1 MSVVKRNWRA
11 GRTVGQVGFLWRLL
25 LLAAF
30 FVGGVIAGQVLSA
43 RVSAEAVGQLRRYL
57 ADFLRV
63 EENRTLAALGATAL
77 IYFRYPLLAVLLAF
91 TVAGVVLLPC
101 AAAVLGALLSF
112 SVCCFTLCFGSG
124 GVLLALAV
132 LGLRC
137 LVTLPCFFLLAA
149 DGWSASAALGG
160 LSFGRGRPAAV
171 GISWPRICGAA
182 AVLTA
187 GICVEWSLLPGLVRF
202 VLARVL
208 I

>member
-1 MSVVKRNWRA
+1 MSVVKRNRRA
-11 GRTVGQVGFLWRLL
+11 GRTAGQVGFLSRLL

-30 FVGGVIAGQVLSA
+30 FVVGVIAGRVLSA
-43 RVSAEAVGQLRRYL
+43 RVNAESVSQLRRYL

-63 EENRTLAALGATAL
+63 EESRTVTAL
-77 IYFRYPLLAVLLAF
+77 LSTALAYFRYPLLAAF
-91 TVAGVVLLPC
+91 LGFTAAGVVLLPC
-101 AAAVLGALLSF
+101 AAAVMGALLSF
-112 SVCCFTLCFGSG
+112 AVCCFALCFGSG
-124 GVLLALAV
+124 GVALALAV

-149 DGWSASAALGG
+149 DGWGASAALSG
-160 LSFGRGRPAAV
+160 LPFGRGRP
-171 GISWPRICGAA
+171 GIVWPGICGIA

-187 GICVEWSLLPGLVRF
+187 GICVEWYLIPGLVRF